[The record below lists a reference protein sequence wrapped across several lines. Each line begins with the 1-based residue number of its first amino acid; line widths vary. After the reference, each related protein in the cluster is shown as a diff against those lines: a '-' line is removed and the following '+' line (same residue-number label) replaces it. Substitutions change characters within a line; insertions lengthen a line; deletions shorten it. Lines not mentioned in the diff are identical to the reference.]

1 MIGDNGEK
9 DDLDLNDVDDDLDDE
24 LDDDLDDEE
33 SSDDMPDIGGDTII
47 DVTGELEILV
57 DKFEKTDADEV
68 ARRREIRRRLD
79 EIAER
84 RNMDLDSTFNFDLN
98 ED

>member
-57 DKFEKTDADEV
+57 DKFDKTDADEV

-84 RNMDLDSTFNFDLN
+84 RNQDLDSTFNFDLE

>member
-33 SSDDMPDIGGDTII
+33 S
-47 DVTGELEILV
+47 VTGELETLV

-84 RNMDLDSTFNFDLN
+84 RNQDLDSTFNFDLN

>member
-47 DVTGELEILV
+47 DVTGELETLV

-84 RNMDLDSTFNFDLN
+84 RNQDLDSTFNFDLN

>member
-84 RNMDLDSTFNFDLN
+84 RNQDLDSTFNFDLN